1 MGFRAGYWLLYGCQV
16 TSPDK
21 TQKNKL
27 SKPATGK
34 KKNIHILQSHFQK
47 PILPAPIGTYW

>member
-21 TQKNKL
+21 KQKKQIIKT
-27 SKPATGK
+27 SYWQKKTTYFTKPFSEA
-34 KKNIHILQSHFQK
+34 S
-47 PILPAPIGTYW
+47 TYW